1 MPEVSAIEVFGERDA
16 NLGSLGGKVVAA
28 IGYGHLG
35 RSMALNLRDSGLDV
49 IVGNRDDEYVRQ
61 AVRDGFNRLEIADA
75 VEQADVVYFLLP
87 DEVVEDVFDDIRG
100 FLKPGT
106 MIVFPS
112 GYNLAFGLIDPPRDV
127 DVCLLAPRMVGV
139 EIRELYEAR
148 QGFFT
153 FVNVEQD
160 ASGAAWP
167 RLLALARASGSLRR
181 GALRLSARDEATL
194 DLFIEQGVGPYIGTA
209 IQLAFQLGVEAG
221 LPPEAIVLE
230 MYMSGEMAQTM
241 DSWARNGFYRSVG
254 DHGPTAQFGGFI
266 RATNLD
272 RQEMEQRMRSILEQI
287 RDGSFAREFQ
297 AEKAD
302 GYPRLGVVQQVIA
315 GSDPQTDA
323 EESLRQMLRRAG
335 GE

>member
-1 MPEVSAIEVFGERDA
+1 MTSGTSIRVFGERDA
-16 NLGSLGGKVVAA
+16 SLQALEGKLVAA

-49 IVGNRDDEYVRQ
+49 IVGNRDDEYAPR
-61 AVRDGFNRLEIADA
+61 AVADGFNRLPIADA

-87 DEVVEDVFDDIRG
+87 DEVVEDVFFEVKRG
-100 FLKPGT
+100 LKASS

-112 GYNLAFGLIDPPRDV
+112 GYNVAFGLIDPPGDM

-139 EIRELYEAR
+139 EIRDLYEAGE
-148 QGFFT
+148 GFFS

-160 ASGAAWP
+160 QSGAAWD
-167 RLLALARASGSLRR
+167 RLLALALASGSLRR
-181 GALRLSARDEATL
+181 GALQLSARDEAAL

-209 IQLAFQLGVEAG
+209 MQLAFQLGVEAG
-221 LPPEAIVLE
+221 LPAEALVLE
-230 MYMSGEMAQTM
+230 MYMSGEMSQTI

-266 RATNLD
+266 RATGLD
-272 RQEMEQRMRSILEQI
+272 RPDMEQRMRAILEEI
-287 RDGSFAREFQ
+287 RDGRFAKEFQ

-302 GYPRLGVVQQVIA
+302 GYPRLGVVKNVIA
-315 GSDPQTDA
+315 GSNPQTKA
-323 EESLRQMLRRAG
+323 EESLRKLLKQAG
-335 GE
+335 TS